1 MINKRDAEATE
12 LAKKTAGHE
21 SVRLFETVKKPE
33 ILLRSR
39 RGGNLPPAQ

>member
-1 MINKRDAEATE
+1 MH
-12 LAKKTAGHE
+12 KKTGD
-21 SVRLFETVKKPE
+21 ETVSWFLDTVNNPE